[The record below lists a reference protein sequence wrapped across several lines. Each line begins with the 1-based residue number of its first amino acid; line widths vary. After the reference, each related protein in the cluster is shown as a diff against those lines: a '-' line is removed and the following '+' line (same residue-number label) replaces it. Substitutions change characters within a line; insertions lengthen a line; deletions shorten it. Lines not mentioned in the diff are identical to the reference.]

1 VEEKRLK
8 QQEVE
13 AKIIT
18 QENKLLTTQ
27 NELLN
32 AKVEL
37 NRIVEYNEKVAKAES
52 DQFTALSNQY
62 DTEAQVNKLKNQYA
76 NYSIVT
82 VCITSRLLKM
92 VISIVP
98 TSKEK
103 PSKKEPI
110 ATVMP
115 SQYDIAVETFV
126 NPLDLPLIAKG
137 EKIRI
142 YLMGQ
147 LSFFSGWIC
156 LTELL
161 R

>member
-27 NELLN
+27 NELN

-37 NRIVEYNEKVAKAES
+37 NRIVAEYNEKVAKAES

-98 TSKEK
+98 TSRWRNHQRRN
-103 PSKKEPI
+103 SYRDRYAI
-110 ATVMP
+110 T
-115 SQYDIAVETFV
+115 I
-126 NPLDLPLIAKG
+126 
-137 EKIRI
+137 
-142 YLMGQ
+142 
-147 LSFFSGWIC
+147 
-156 LTELL
+156 
-161 R
+161 